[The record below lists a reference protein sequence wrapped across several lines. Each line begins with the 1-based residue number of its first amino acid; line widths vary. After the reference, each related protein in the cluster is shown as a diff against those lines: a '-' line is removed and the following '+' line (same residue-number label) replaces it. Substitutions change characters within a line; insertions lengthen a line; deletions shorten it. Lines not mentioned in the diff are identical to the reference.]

1 MKQTKKIMMGTF
13 VLSCMLLMLTG
24 CGKEVTLKNGE
35 KPVVTYKKG
44 EITSD
49 AFYKE
54 LKDRYGVAALIEMID
69 HALFDEAYKTDDEE
83 KDYVDSQVSQ
93 MKAQY
98 NNDEEQFKN
107 AIQQY
112 LGLKDEEDLRKTLS
126 LEYKRDKAIKDTL
139 KEQMSEDEIND
150 YYENT
155 VIGDITAK
163 HILIKPATTS
173 DMSTEDKEKKEQE
186 ALDKAKE
193 VIQKLKDGEKFEDL
207 AKEYSDDSATAE
219 NGGELEPFNHD
230 SGMDENFLKA
240 AMGLENGK
248 YTEEPIKSTYGYHI
262 ILKEKQEDK
271 PKLKKVKDTII
282 DTLVENKL
290 NDDASLRYQALK
302 DAREKKG
309 LKFEDDELKKAYD
322 DYVDDLIKSIQN
334 S

>member
-98 NNDEEQFKN
+98 NNDEEQFKS

-173 DMSTEDKEKKEQE
+173 DMSTEDKEKK
-186 ALDKAKE
+186 K
-193 VIQKLKDGEKFEDL
+193 
-207 AKEYSDDSATAE
+207 
-219 NGGELEPFNHD
+219 
-230 SGMDENFLKA
+230 
-240 AMGLENGK
+240 
-248 YTEEPIKSTYGYHI
+248 KSS
-262 ILKEKQEDK
+262 K
-271 PKLKKVKDTII
+271 
-282 DTLVENKL
+282 N
-290 NDDASLRYQALK
+290 
-302 DAREKKG
+302 
-309 LKFEDDELKKAYD
+309 
-322 DYVDDLIKSIQN
+322 
-334 S
+334 